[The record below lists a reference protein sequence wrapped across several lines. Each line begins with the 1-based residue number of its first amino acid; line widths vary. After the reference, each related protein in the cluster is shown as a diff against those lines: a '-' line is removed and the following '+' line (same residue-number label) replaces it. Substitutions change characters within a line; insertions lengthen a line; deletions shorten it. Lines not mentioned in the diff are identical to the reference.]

1 MAFPKFI
8 DMIDK
13 QTWGQRVIVN
23 FIYTRTHISKWG
35 VGGESFNSNYENR
48 SINWLELDN
57 VDLVL
62 PFSIQL

>member
-23 FIYTRTHISKWG
+23 FIHGPTFLNGGWG
-35 VGGESFNSNYENR
+35 GGESFNSNYENR

-57 VDLVL
+57 LDLVL